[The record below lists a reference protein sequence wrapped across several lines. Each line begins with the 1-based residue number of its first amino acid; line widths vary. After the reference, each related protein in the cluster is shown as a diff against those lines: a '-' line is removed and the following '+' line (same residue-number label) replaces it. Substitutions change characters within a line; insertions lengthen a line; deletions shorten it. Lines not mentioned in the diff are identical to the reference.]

1 MCTFSAYACGER
13 TTFRTL
19 RNVVEKRMLLL
30 ILNIMSR
37 FECVD
42 FKRQKKKKKR
52 SFTYLGIPSIARS
65 TPAMMRERKRQRAL
79 LRLRL
84 RDVAARDDAE
94 FFCCFCLFFCKIGGG
109 GGLLR
114 FFFNK
119 RVESSLSVDSK
130 KHDERRRVMCYDV
143 RFINVLLL
151 CKKVSFSFAL
161 SLFCLFRL
169 SR

>member
-94 FFCCFCLFFCKIGGG
+94 FFCCFLFAFFKIFSSRDCWQRGGG
-109 GGLLR
+109 D
-114 FFFNK
+114 
-119 RVESSLSVDSK
+119 SL
-130 KHDERRRVMCYDV
+130 
-143 RFINVLLL
+143 
-151 CKKVSFSFAL
+151 VSFRISASSRR
-161 SLFCLFRL
+161 SLWIPRGTTRGG
-169 SR
+169 S